1 MAQTTPRKPLPPRPS
16 TASRPSKSSSA
27 APRRLRS
34 KRRKGRAGRV
44 LGVVAVGLLACLAM
58 AGGFLCRSSA
68 VQKYF
73 GAVARHGFHPPTP
86 AEAFPG
92 QQTLNMLI
100 VGRDYDYSDKDQI
113 LHTQGRSDMLMVARL
128 DFARHDVSL
137 LSIPRDT
144 RTRIAG
150 HGTTKINAAYKY
162 GGPALTAQ
170 TVQNTFGIPSE
181 KFVSLD
187 FQGFEKAIDL
197 LGGVDLTVDK
207 KMDYDD
213 NWGHLHIHLTPGPQ
227 HLNGQQAMGFVRFRH
242 SDSDLVRVQRQ
253 QALLAAL
260 KVKLRQPQTLAKLP
274 QLLDLL
280 DEHLDSDLSTDQKL
294 ALAGFVHDTPREQI
308 AMQTLPSRPAGASV
322 VTDWAQATPM
332 IQKLFGV
339 VPAEHLADDNTG
351 GRHRRRHRHTAR
363 LAELP

>member
-1 MAQTTPRKPLPPRPS
+1 MAQTTPRKPLSPRSPS
-16 TASRPSKSSSA
+16 APTKSRPSRSA
-27 APRRLRS
+27 RRPRARRRS
-34 KRRKGRAGRV
+34 RAGRI
-44 LGVVAVGLLACLAM
+44 LGTLTLVLLAGLAM

-68 VQKYF
+68 VQKYI
-73 GAVARHGFHPPTP
+73 GAVARHPFHPPTS

-92 QQTLNMLI
+92 QTTLNMLI
-100 VGRDYDYSDKDQI
+100 VGRDCDYSDKDQI
-113 LHTQGRSDMLMVARL
+113 LHTPGRSDMLMVARL

-144 RTRIAG
+144 RARIAG
-150 HGTTKINAAYKY
+150 HGTTKINAAYKF

-170 TVQNTFGIPSE
+170 TVQENFGIPSE

-227 HLNGQQAMGFVRFRH
+227 HLNGEQAMGFVRFRH

-260 KVKLRQPQTLAKLP
+260 KAKLRRPQTLSKLP

-280 DEHLDSDLSTDQKL
+280 DAHLDSDLTTDQKL
-294 ALAGFVHDTPREQI
+294 ALAWFVHDTPHEQI
-308 AMQTLPSRPAGASV
+308 VMQTLPSQPAGASV
-322 VTDWAQATPM
+322 VTDWAQATPV
-332 IQKLFGV
+332 IQKMFGV
-339 VPAEHLADDNTG
+339 VPSEQLAYNNTAAH
-351 GRHRRRHRHTAR
+351 HRRRHRHAAR

>member
-1 MAQTTPRKPLPPRPS
+1 MAQTTPRKPLPPRSPS
-16 TASRPSKSSSA
+16 VPGKAKSSPA
-27 APRRLRS
+27 ARRPRP
-34 KRRKGRAGRV
+34 KRRARRAGRV
-44 LGVVAVGLLACLAM
+44 LGVLTVAVLAALAM
-58 AGGFLCRSSA
+58 AGGFLCRSTA

-92 QQTLNMLI
+92 QTTLNMLV

-113 LHTQGRSDMLMVARL
+113 LHTQGRSDMLMVAHL
-128 DFARHDVSL
+128 DFARHEVSL

-144 RTRIAG
+144 RARIAG

-170 TVQNTFGIPSE
+170 TVREDFGIPSE

-213 NWGHLHIHLTPGPQ
+213 NWGHLHIHLSPGPQ

-242 SDSDLVRVQRQ
+242 SDSDLVRVRRQ

-260 KVKLRQPQTLAKLP
+260 KAKLRQPQTLAKLP

-280 DEHLDSDLSTDQKL
+280 DSHLDSDLTTDQKL

-308 AMQTLPSRPAGASV
+308 AMQTLPSRPVGASV
-322 VTDWAQATPM
+322 VTDWAQASPVIRQM
-332 IQKLFGV
+332 FGTAPPEQV
-339 VPAEHLADDNTG
+339 AADDGTL
-351 GRHRRRHRHTAR
+351 GRHRRRRRHAAR